1 MNKTLVAIF
10 DNEDAAFN
18 GLTALKELHRNGDI
32 TLYDSAVITKNVL
45 GETRMVKAPDDA
57 PTGTFLGMFVGVLL
71 GALGG
76 PVGIAVGA
84 ATGTLVGATT
94 DLVRDSVDYD
104 FVEQVREAMTP
115 GKVAIVA
122 DVEETWV
129 TPVDLTI
136 AERGGIVFRRLRHEI
151 VEDQL
156 AREHAEF
163 EEELKELK
171 KDLATATG
179 EAKAKIQARI
189 TSVERSL
196 NEARAQAASRAK
208 KIAAEWAA
216 KREAMEQQLKDAN
229 MRERARIK
237 DQMDKAKQEFETRNA
252 KLRQAQELVMEA
264 IRP

>member
-10 DNEDAAFN
+10 DSEDSAFN

-32 TLYDSAVITKNVL
+32 TLYDSAVITKDML
-45 GETRMVKAPDDA
+45 GQTRIVKAPDNA
-57 PTGTFLGMFVGVLL
+57 PTGTFLGMFIGALV

-76 PVGIAVGA
+76 PIGLAVGA

-94 DLVRDSVDYD
+94 DMVRDSVDYS

-136 AERGGIVFRRLRHEI
+136 AERGGIVFRRLRHEV

-163 EEELKELK
+163 EEEMKELK
-171 KDLATATG
+171 KDLATASG

-189 TSVERSL
+189 ASVERSL
-196 NEARAQAASRAK
+196 NETRAQAAFRAK
-208 KIAAEWAA
+208 KLAAEWAA
-216 KREAMEQQLKDAN
+216 KREAMENQLKDAN

-237 DQMDKAKQEFETRNA
+237 DQMDKAKHEFDVRTA
-252 KLRQAQELVMEA
+252 KLRQAQQLVVEA